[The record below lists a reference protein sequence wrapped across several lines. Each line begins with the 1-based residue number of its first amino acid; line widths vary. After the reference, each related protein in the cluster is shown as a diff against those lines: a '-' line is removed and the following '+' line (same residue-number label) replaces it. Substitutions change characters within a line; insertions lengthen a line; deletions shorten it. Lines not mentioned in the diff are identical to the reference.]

1 MIFKYI
7 KHVAPYLAI
16 KYNSSTMAMALIGA
30 IAISMMPE
38 LSFANAIEDTVCAI
52 VGQLA
57 GPVGRGIAAV
67 AVIFLGFSLFMGKVT
82 WGLAL
87 ALGIGIAAIF
97 GAPEI
102 VSLLGG
108 GEEEACSGQ
117 LNAE

>member
-1 MIFKYI
+1 MQKFLSGNKE
-7 KHVAPYLAI
+7 
-16 KYNSSTMAMALIGA
+16 TMDVFWALGLIGA
-30 IAISMMPE
+30 VFIALTPE
-38 LSFANAIEDTVCAI
+38 AVFAQNAIESTVCAI

-57 GPVGRGIAAV
+57 GPVGRAVAAV

-102 VSLLGG
+102 VDMLGG
-108 GEEEACSGQ
+108 DGEACPE
-117 LNAE
+117 L

>member
-1 MIFKYI
+1 
-7 KHVAPYLAI
+7 
-16 KYNSSTMAMALIGA
+16 
-30 IAISMMPE
+30 
-38 LSFANAIEDTVCAI
+38 

-57 GPVGRGIAAV
+57 GPVGRAVAAV

-102 VSLLGG
+102 VDMLGG
-108 GEEEACSGQ
+108 DGEACPE
-117 LNAE
+117 L

>member
-1 MIFKYI
+1 MVKQISKNLNPHKASVETYAVPVLFM
-7 KHVAPYLAI
+7 LAAAVLVL
-16 KYNSSTMAMALIGA
+16 T
-30 IAISMMPE
+30 PE
-38 LSFANAIEDTVCAI
+38 FSYANAIANTVCTI
-52 VGQLA
+52 VHQLA
-57 GPVGRGIAAV
+57 GPVGRAIAAV

-108 GEEEACSGQ
+108 GSDACQ
-117 LNAE
+117 

>member
-1 MIFKYI
+1 MIIKYI
-7 KHVAPYLAI
+7 KYASPYLHM
-16 KYNSSTMAMALIGA
+16 KYSSSAWAMAIIGA

-102 VSLLGG
+102 VALLGG
-108 GEEEACSGQ
+108 GEEEACAGQ
-117 LNAE
+117 LDAD

>member
-1 MIFKYI
+1 M
-7 KHVAPYLAI
+7 
-16 KYNSSTMAMALIGA
+16 
-30 IAISMMPE
+30 
-38 LSFANAIEDTVCAI
+38 
-52 VGQLA
+52 
-57 GPVGRGIAAV
+57 
-67 AVIFLGFSLFMGKVT
+67 IFLGFSLFMGKVT